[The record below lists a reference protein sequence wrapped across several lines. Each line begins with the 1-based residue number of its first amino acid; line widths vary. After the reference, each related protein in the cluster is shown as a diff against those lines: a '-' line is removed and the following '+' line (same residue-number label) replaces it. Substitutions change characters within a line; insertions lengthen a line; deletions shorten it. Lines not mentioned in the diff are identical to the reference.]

1 MKQIEVEAPSL
12 SLGDLF
18 RKVLDRFDTTRMT
31 RNIQKRLDVVHERRD
46 ELAD

>member
-1 MKQIEVEAPSL
+1 M

-31 RNIQKRLDVVHERRD
+31 RNIQERLNDVHERRD
-46 ELAD
+46 ELAN